1 MKKGNKIDQL
11 RERLKS
17 EDEALAFRLQE
28 LQNEYFPK
36 KIKNMSEFA
45 EAQKIKTGIMAVH
58 GIITPPNSRVEH
70 TGAITIEVV
79 RFGGTTEDG

>member
-1 MKKGNKIDQL
+1 MKKNNKVAQL
-11 RERLKS
+11 REKLKS
-17 EDEALAFRLQE
+17 EDEALAYKLQK
-28 LQNEYFPK
+28 LQNKYFPK

-58 GIITPPNSRVEH
+58 GIITPPSNKVEH

-79 RFGGTTEDG
+79 RFGADGE